1 MRPLALYDPTL
12 DALVEEQR
20 RVVAALPP
28 GPPPPPPPGA
38 LLPGVDQALP
48 GRPDLKVRILRPD
61 KLRGV
66 LLHVHGGGFTFG
78 TPAMADGGNSR
89 LARAAGIAVV
99 SVDYRL
105 APLHVHP
112 AAVDDCEAAA
122 LWLLAESRALFGT
135 DRVLIGGD
143 SVGATLS
150 TLTLLRL
157 RDRHDAAS
165 RIRAAHLVV
174 GGYDLSM
181 TPSQRHSTDALFLS
195 PARLR
200 DTRRAAFPGLDGEQ
214 LRDASI
220 SPLYA
225 DLKGLPPAI
234 FSVGTQDSLL
244 DDTLFMAARWRAAG
258 NVTELEVYPE
268 ATHLFMTQPTRMAAE
283 ALRRA
288 AAFIDRQLG

>member
-1 MRPLALYDPTL
+1 MRLYDPTL

-20 RVVAALPP
+20 RVIAALPP
-28 GPPPPPPPGA
+28 GPPPPPAGA

-48 GRPDLKVRILRPD
+48 GRPDLTVRILRPE
-61 KLRGV
+61 KVRGV
-66 LLHVHGGGFTFG
+66 MLHVHGGGFTVG

-105 APLHVHP
+105 APTHTHP

-122 LWLLAESRALFGT
+122 LWLLAESRARFGT

-150 TLTLLRL
+150 ALTLLRL
-157 RDRHDAAS
+157 RDRHDAAR
-165 RIRAAHLVV
+165 RICAAHLVV
-174 GGYDLSM
+174 GAYDYSM
-181 TPSQRHSTDALFLS
+181 TPSQRQSTDALFLS
-195 PARLR
+195 PAHLR
-200 DTRRAAFPGLDGEQ
+200 HTRRAAFPGLDGEQ
-214 LRDASI
+214 LRDPSI

-225 DLKGLPPAI
+225 ELRGLPPAI
-234 FSVGTQDSLL
+234 FSVGTEDAVL
-244 DDTLFMAARWRAAG
+244 DDTLFMAARWAAAG
-258 NVTELEVYPE
+258 NVTALEVYPE
-268 ATHLFMTQPTRMAAE
+268 APHLFMLLPTRMADE

-288 AAFIDRQLG
+288 VAFIDRHLG